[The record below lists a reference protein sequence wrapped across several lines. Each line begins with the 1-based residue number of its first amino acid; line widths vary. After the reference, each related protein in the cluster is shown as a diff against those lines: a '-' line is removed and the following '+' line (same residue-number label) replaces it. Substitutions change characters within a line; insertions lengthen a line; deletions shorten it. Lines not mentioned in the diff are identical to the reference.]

1 MTSEVVRHH
10 IFRFKMV
17 AKPKSLRCYRDPYTL
32 VPFSNVKVLKFAL
45 DGLSGCSLN
54 CKVQPAL
61 NGNGDK
67 FITQQTFDRTL

>member
-10 IFRFKMV
+10 LFRFKMV

-45 DGLSGCSLN
+45 DGLVVVPKTAKCN
-54 CKVQPAL
+54 QH
-61 NGNGDK
+61 
-67 FITQQTFDRTL
+67 